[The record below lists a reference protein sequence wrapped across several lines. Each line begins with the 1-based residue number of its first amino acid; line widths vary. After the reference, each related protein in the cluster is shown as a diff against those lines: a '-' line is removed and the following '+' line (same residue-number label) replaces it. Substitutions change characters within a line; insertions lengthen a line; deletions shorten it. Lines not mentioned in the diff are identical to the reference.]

1 MDIYGKLKNRIQ
13 KMCQT
18 PSDSA
23 LILAKV
29 KNVDGQTCTVTIDD
43 LELADVRLRAVVND
57 EESGIVITPTVG
69 SFVMITDLSN
79 GDKRDWAVVM
89 YSEIDKIEING
100 GKNGGLIKIEDL
112 VSRLNAI
119 EDDINNLK
127 TALSSWVPT
136 AQDGGAA
143 LKKTLTIPGTG
154 WATKQLTKT
163 KTSDLED
170 DKITH

>member
-1 MDIYGKLKNRIQ
+1 MDTYGKIKHILQ

-18 PSDSA
+18 PGDSA

-29 KNVDGQTCTVTIDD
+29 KKVDGQTCTVTIDE

-57 EESGIVITPTVG
+57 EDSGILVTPTVG

-89 YSEIDKIEING
+89 YSEVDKVEFNG
-100 GKNGGLIKIEDL
+100 GKKDGLININDL
-112 VSRLNAI
+112 TDKLNKLVD
-119 EDDINNLK
+119 EVN
-127 TALSSWVPT
+127 
-136 AQDGGAA
+136 A
-143 LKKTLTIPGTG
+143 LKDKFNGHVHTGTGYNGAPLTINATTDQASA
-154 WATKQLTKT
+154 ATKFDK
-163 KTSDLED
+163 SDYED

>member
-1 MDIYGKLKNRIQ
+1 
-13 KMCQT
+13 MCQT

-29 KNVDGQTCTVTIDD
+29 KNVDGKTCTVTIDE

-127 TALSSWVPT
+127 TALSSWVPI

-143 LKKTLTIPGTG
+143 LKTTLTIPGTG
-154 WATKQLTKT
+154 WATKQLAKT

>member
-1 MDIYGKLKNRIQ
+1 M
-13 KMCQT
+13 
-18 PSDSA
+18 
-23 LILAKV
+23 
-29 KNVDGQTCTVTIDD
+29 
-43 LELADVRLRAVVND
+43 
-57 EESGIVITPTVG
+57 
-69 SFVMITDLSN
+69 VMITDLSN
-79 GDKRDWAVVM
+79 STKRDWAVVM
-89 YSEIDKIEING
+89 VSEIDKIEING

-127 TALSSWVPT
+127 TTLTGWTPV

-143 LKKTLTIPGTG
+143 LKTTLTIPGTG
-154 WATKQLTKT
+154 WATKQLAKT